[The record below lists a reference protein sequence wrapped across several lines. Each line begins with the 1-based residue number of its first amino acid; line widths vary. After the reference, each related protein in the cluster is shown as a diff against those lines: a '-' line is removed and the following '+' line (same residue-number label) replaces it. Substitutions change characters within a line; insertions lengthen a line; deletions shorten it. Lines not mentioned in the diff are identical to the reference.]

1 MAATTAKRCPIRNR
15 RPEQK
20 NFMEATTSP
29 EFKDYLAQAIN
40 VWMGGGWT
48 MIPLFLIAMG
58 IYVSGAS
65 LVVWFRRRGFRD
77 IRESQWRQWVDDP
90 STGEGE
96 VGEIIRYTTDEVHCP
111 DEVQDRF
118 SEVGFSKFP
127 KIEQRL
133 NLITVLVNS
142 APLMGL
148 LGTVLGMLATFSAL
162 AQGGGTETMDKISG
176 GISEALITTEMGLLV
191 AIPGYIMLAV
201 IKRRKEEYESFLAN
215 IETACVQACKRRL
228 MNLPPI
234 EPPAASLPAAEL
246 DGMTDGLEAQPA

>member
-1 MAATTAKRCPIRNR
+1 
-15 RPEQK
+15 
-20 NFMEATTSP
+20 MEATTSP
-29 EFKDYLAQAIN
+29 ALKDYLAQAIN

-48 MIPLFLIAMG
+48 MIPLFLVAMG
-58 IYVSGAS
+58 IYLSGMS
-65 LVVWFRRRGFRD
+65 LVVWFRQRGFRGMK
-77 IRESQWRQWVDDP
+77 ESQWRQWVDDP
-90 STGEGE
+90 SQGEGE

-118 SEVGFSKFP
+118 SEVSFSKFP

-133 NLITVLVNS
+133 NLMTVLVNS

-162 AQGGGTETMDKISG
+162 SQGGGSQTMDAISG

-215 IETACVQACKRRL
+215 VETACVQACKRRL
-228 MNLPPI
+228 MNIPAPGPAATQ
-234 EPPAASLPAAEL
+234 PPAEL
-246 DGMTDGLEAQPA
+246 GDVTDFEAQPA

>member
-1 MAATTAKRCPIRNR
+1 
-15 RPEQK
+15 
-20 NFMEATTSP
+20 MEATSP
-29 EFKDYLAQAIN
+29 EFKDYLAQALN
-40 VWMGGGWT
+40 VWKGGGWT
-48 MIPLFLIAMG
+48 MIPLFLIAMC
-58 IYVSGAS
+58 IYVSGMN
-65 LVVWFRRRGFRD
+65 LLVWFRQRGFRSLS
-77 IRESQWRQWVDDP
+77 ENQWRDWVGDP
-90 STGEGE
+90 SRGKGE

-111 DEVQDRF
+111 NEVQDRF

-162 AQGGGTETMDKISG
+162 SQGGGSQTMDAISG

-191 AIPGYIMLAV
+191 AIPGYIMLAI

-234 EPPAASLPAAEL
+234 EAPAPVARPVEADEMP
-246 DGMTDGLEAQPA
+246 GCLEAMPA